1 MIDSAT
7 GIHLKPTACR
17 EFLKRI
23 GMKYRRCGL
32 MPGKAAS
39 DENHQQIQRDFHDH
53 QLQPL
58 LEEAKQGKRIVLFV
72 DAAHF
77 VMSAFLGLLWCFTR
91 LLLPSACGRQ
101 RYNVLGA
108 YNPITYEMITIT
120 NETYINQQ
128 VFCLLLEKIALS
140 FAGTNKPIT
149 LVLDNARYQKS
160 RMVAEKAAKLKI
172 ELLYLPPYS
181 PNLNLIE
188 RLWRFIKQQVL
199 YSKYYEKFDNFK
211 HSIDSCIEMLNT
223 TFKSKIQS
231 LMTFRFQLFSQ
242 KTEILSV

>member
-7 GIHLKPTACR
+7 GIRLKPTACR
-17 EFLKRI
+17 EFLKKI

-32 MPGKAAS
+32 MPGKAN
-39 DENHQQIQRDFHDH
+39 DENQQQIQQEFHDQ

-58 LEEAKQGKRIVLFV
+58 LKEAEQGNRIILFV
-72 DAAHF
+72 DAVHF
-77 VMSAFLGLLWCFTR
+77 VMGAFLGLLWCFTR

-101 RYNVLGA
+101 RYNLLAA
-108 YNPITYEMITIT
+108 YNPFTYDILTIT

-128 VFCLLLEKIALS
+128 VFCLRLEKIAL
-140 FAGTNKPIT
+140 FYANTDQTIT

-160 RMVAEKAAKLKI
+160 RMVAEKADKLKI

-199 YSKYYEKFDNFK
+199 YSQYYEKFENFK
-211 HSIDSCIEMLNT
+211 HSIDSCVVMLNT

-231 LMTFRFQLFSQ
+231 LMTLRFQLFSQ